1 MLSEVGRQPNYETTS
16 MNTSGRVFA
25 ILLWIGGIT
34 VAGSVILMIAASRI
48 GEHKSSTYGNAYRQ
62 FQDSWGGEI
71 EILPPEF
78 FLERTFAETVFDSLL
93 KRDKQIIKIEKSAL
107 IPKSITLSSKIHYNE
122 QETGFLTFNAFEAA
136 CSEIYAI
143 RNSTSYS
150 GKLYINLKTP
160 QNANLI
166 YGYKIRLPRHETA
179 EYQPKMGEPTF
190 LVPEF
195 KAQDE
200 LEVIV
205 VYSTKGM
212 DVFKYNLA
220 EYRNN
225 MIGELQANFEVNT
238 NNYEVYRFG
247 LPHEIETTTEGAR
260 IKFKVDNFST
270 TQDVGIVFE
279 SRQIYLDQ
287 IQDMVSYAPLSLTL
301 FILVIF
307 VFSQIR
313 AIKFHPLHYLFLASI
328 NVFYFLFVAYLIRFF
343 GIKTTL
349 GISTILT
356 VLMFFSYGPQVLG
369 WRFASRIAGL
379 YLFLLTTLYSMIFLM
394 PVFRGL
400 SLVVLI
406 FLIFMSIMIAISRS
420 NIAEWQI
427 VRGHSLQN

>member
-1 MLSEVGRQPNYETTS
+1 MS
-16 MNTSGRVFA
+16 TSGRVVA
-25 ILLWIGGIT
+25 ILIWLGGIT
-34 VAGSVILMIAASRI
+34 IAGSIVLMIAASRI

-78 FLERTFAETVFDSLL
+78 FLERTFAETIFDSLV
-93 KRDKQIIKIEKSAL
+93 KRNKQIIKIEKFAL
-107 IPKSITLSSKIHYNE
+107 IPKSVKINSKIHYDE

-136 CSEIYAI
+136 CSEVYAI
-143 RNSTSYS
+143 RNLTGYS

-166 YGYKIRLPRHETA
+166 YGYKIWLPRQEDA
-179 EYQPKMGEPTF
+179 EFQPKMSEPT
-190 LVPEF
+190 LLIAEF
-195 KAQDE
+195 KAGE
-200 LEVIV
+200 GLEVV
-205 VYSTKGM
+205 VDYSTKGM
-212 DVFKYNLA
+212 DVFKYNLS

-225 MIGELQANFEVNT
+225 VIGELQADFEVNT
-238 NNYEVYRFG
+238 KNYEVYRFG
-247 LPHEIETTTEGAR
+247 LPHEIEATTEGSR
-260 IKFKVDNFST
+260 LKFKVDNFST
-270 TQDVGIVFE
+270 TQDAGIVFE

-313 AIKFHPLHYLFLASI
+313 VIKFHPLHYLFLAAI

-349 GISTILT
+349 AVSTILT
-356 VLMFFSYGPQVLG
+356 VLMFFSYSPQVLG

-379 YLFLLTTLYSMIFLM
+379 YLFLLTILYSMIFLM

-400 SLVVLI
+400 LFVVLM
-406 FLIFMSIMIAISRS
+406 FLVFMSIMIAISRS
-420 NIAEWQI
+420 NISEWQI
-427 VRGHSLQN
+427 VRGT